1 MSTSKPT
8 PAERPLNGLQA
19 ARLSGLTGLP
29 ASEFEGHT
37 VSALA
42 ERLRWE
48 VDPGLWLFRRVCGQV
63 VQRDPAT
70 GIDLPVPYA
79 TVEVFDT
86 VCDYWGFFPEPW
98 PWGWLFPVS
107 CRRELVT
114 TVQTDVCGDFCF
126 WIPAFEIEWI
136 LRWREERICFP
147 EVFTRP
153 TVADLVTAPSAQATA
168 PQAAAHVERLRV
180 GGDLEA
186 ALGAR
191 AGAVLSAARSSGGFG
206 DDVTQLASLLRAP
219 AFARQVTPPLAARAA
234 GEAADSGTPAQ
245 IDPGRYYGP
254 FSRCIDVFVPEWY
267 EFIAVPDVSIVVT
280 QALSGGTQTI
290 YDGAFDIAWGDNPIP
305 PVIVQASPI
314 AIASPAPC
322 APPQVNPDEL
332 GFQYV
337 GLLPVSEPYSG
348 GGTFSGATGFATR
361 VSQPRPAVPPS
372 GGCSCDQ
379 SDLAVPPACPATAT
393 FYGELYLYG
402 GVAYPAAAYYRI
414 MSQYAP
420 GSGIPTPA
428 PASFSSPA
436 PILDTWTVPRPFPSP
451 PVVIQP
457 VNPSGWY
464 AISELSAESGPYTN
478 MLMDWSDAKADGVY
492 LLTLE
497 LADAS
502 LNPIPLSPPPTL
514 LLVVDGSAPHPTPF
528 NVSWQPTTGVGG
540 PIDPTAWTTAY
551 PPSSGCALIDTSGSA
566 IALRFT
572 AAASSAHLRQALVS
586 VGGCGG
592 ISPVP
597 ATTNPPDS
605 QWYTGSEDPSAT
617 SFSFSGVYY
626 LPAGAPAGCYSFELY
641 ADTRAFNSAGGTT
654 SDPVHTGW
662 CADEPGPPY
671 TNPLITVAII

>member
-1 MSTSKPT
+1 MSTSEPT
-8 PAERPLNGLQA
+8 PAERPLNAIQA

-37 VSALA
+37 VPALA
-42 ERLRWE
+42 DRLQWV

-63 VQRDPAT
+63 VKRDPAT
-70 GIDLPVPYA
+70 GIDFPVPYA

-98 PWGWLFPVS
+98 PWGWLFPVH
-107 CRRELVT
+107 CTRELVT
-114 TVQTDVCGDFCF
+114 TVQTDACGDFCL

-147 EVFTRP
+147 EIFTKP
-153 TVADLVTAPSAQATA
+153 TVADLVTARSAQATV
-168 PQAAAHVERLRV
+168 PRAAALVERLRA

-186 ALGAR
+186 VVGAR

-206 DDVTQLASLLRAP
+206 DDVTQLTSLLQAP
-219 AFARQVTPPLAARAA
+219 AFAQQVTPPLAV
-234 GEAADSGTPAQ
+234 GVVDDADSGVPIE

-254 FSRCIDVFVPEWY
+254 FWRCIDIFVPEWY

-314 AIASPAPC
+314 AIASPVPC
-322 APPQVNPDEL
+322 TPPQVNPDEL

-337 GLLPVSEPYSG
+337 GLLPVSEPYSAD
-348 GGTFSGATGFATR
+348 GTFDGATGFATR
-361 VSQPRPAVPPS
+361 VSQPRPAVPPP
-372 GGCSCDQ
+372 GGCTCDET
-379 SDLAVPPACPATAT
+379 DLTVPPACPATAT

-402 GVAYPAAAYYRI
+402 GVAYPGAAYYRI
-414 MSQYAP
+414 TAQYAP

-428 PASFSSPA
+428 PASFSSPV
-436 PILDTWTVPRPFPSP
+436 PILDTWTVPQPFPAP
-451 PVVIQP
+451 PAVIQP
-457 VNPSGWY
+457 ANPSGWY
-464 AISELSAESGPYTN
+464 AISELAAESGPYTN

-497 LADAS
+497 LADTS
-502 LNPIPLSPPPTL
+502 LNPISLSPAPTL
-514 LLVVDGSAPHPTPF
+514 LLVVDGSAPSPAPF
-528 NVSWQPTTGVGG
+528 TVSWQPTTGVGG

-566 IALRFT
+566 IALQFTT
-572 AAASSAHLRQALVS
+572 AATSPHLRQAHVS

-592 ISPVP
+592 TSPVP
-597 ATTNPPDS
+597 AATNPPDN
-605 QWYTGSEDPSAT
+605 QWYTGSTAPSAT
-617 SFSFSGVYY
+617 SFSFTGVYY

-662 CADEPGPPY
+662 CGDEPGPPY

>member
-1 MSTSKPT
+1 MTTSEPT

-19 ARLSGLTGLP
+19 ARLSSLTGLP

-37 VSALA
+37 VPALA
-42 ERLRWE
+42 ERLRWA

-63 VQRDPAT
+63 VKRDPAT

-98 PWGWLFPVS
+98 PWGWLFPVD
-107 CRRELVT
+107 CRRELIT
-114 TVQTDVCGDFCF
+114 TVQTDACGDFCF
-126 WIPAFEIEWI
+126 WVPAFEIEWI
-136 LRWREERICFP
+136 LRWREERVCFP
-147 EVFTRP
+147 AIFTKP
-153 TVADLVTAPSAQATA
+153 TVADLVTAPSVQPTA
-168 PQAAAHVERLRV
+168 PQAAALVERLRA

-219 AFARQVTPPLAARAA
+219 AFAQPVTPPLAARAQ
-234 GEAADSGTPAQ
+234 GEHSDSAMPIQ

-254 FSRCIDVFVPEWY
+254 FWRCIDVFVPEWY
-267 EFIAVPDVSIVVT
+267 EFIAVPDVSIAVT
-280 QALSGGTQTI
+280 QALTGGAQTI
-290 YDGAFDIAWGDNPIP
+290 YEGAFDIAWGDNPIP

-314 AIASPAPC
+314 AIASAAPC
-322 APPQVNPDEL
+322 TPPQVNPDEL

-348 GGTFSGATGFATR
+348 GGTFSGASGFATR
-361 VSQPRPAVPPS
+361 VSQPRPVVPPA
-372 GGCSCDQ
+372 GGCTCDQ

-414 MSQYAP
+414 MNQYAP

-428 PASFSSPA
+428 PASFSSPT
-436 PILDTWTVPRPFPSP
+436 PILDTWTVPQPFPAP
-451 PVVIQP
+451 PLMIQP

-464 AISELSAESGPYTN
+464 PISELSAESGPYTN
-478 MLMDWSDAKADGVY
+478 MLMAWSDAKADGVY

-497 LADAS
+497 LADAA
-502 LNPIPLSPPPTL
+502 LNPIPLSPAPTL
-514 LLVVDGSAPHPTPF
+514 LLVVDGSPPQPTPF
-528 NVSWQPTTGVGG
+528 TVNWQPTTGVGG

-566 IALRFT
+566 IALQFT
-572 AAASSAHLRQALVS
+572 VAATSPHLRQALVA

-592 ISPVP
+592 ISPTP
-597 ATTNPPDS
+597 AATNPPDS
-605 QWYTGSEDPSAT
+605 QWYTGSGDPSAT
-617 SFSFSGVYY
+617 SFSFTGVYY

-662 CADEPGPPY
+662 CGDEPGPPY